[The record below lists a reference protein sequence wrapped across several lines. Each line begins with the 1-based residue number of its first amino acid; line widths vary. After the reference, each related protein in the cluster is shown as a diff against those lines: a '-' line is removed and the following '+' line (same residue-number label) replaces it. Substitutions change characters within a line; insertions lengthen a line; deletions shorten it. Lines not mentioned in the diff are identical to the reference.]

1 MRTIRIHGDN
11 VIECERVL
19 TFINEFEVPTAR
31 KVSYASNSVIEVRTK
46 LRVEDDVEEVRFQLF
61 PGFNKSGRRR
71 WNIDVFE
78 QLRQRGSILDET
90 PDAVITL
97 LDESSN
103 TEKILC
109 SLEFC
114 SALQAGNQAWQRSGR
129 AFSTMR
135 AGCPY
140 LYIVDF
146 VKYELDANRNRKAL
160 RMPHPLV
167 PFSYVQA
174 TNETDIFVAQ
184 VFVRAEEFNPDD
196 PALKD
201 FNEEIF
207 GDLAMGSYLVNLMS
221 GRDTQKQEKLLK
233 QKNLEAVGFFAKKT
247 RNGSG
252 FSADDWVRIGNK
264 QVSVTDQAKRQK
276 LHWAKKV
283 AQKSV
288 SQKTRKMIEISSE
301 FAVGLGSTDL
311 PFALIPEERVGHY
324 LDKLAEEGIA
334 PKSVLEE
341 SIDLDSDLVICLVK
355 GFKPRGDDARP
366 DRGVL
371 PLLAMLLGEDFN
383 VLTYIYGPM
392 TEKRFLQLT
401 NEPDNVAKVNG
412 FWKVFLSL
420 SNSVIIDSP
429 EVGDANRYFHGVVG
443 SRKLKEKYMAKAS
456 NGSLDF
462 PAVDIYAQSVHED
475 DVDAVLHVA
484 FSNLPEISR
493 FEGLCNPPGGD
504 WSGLSLRVGDLESR
518 WLSLPRVSGDI
529 HGKRPDHVVQ
539 LFPEDGEP
547 FILSIESKDRSK
559 DLEAG
564 VGDGLARYIRY
575 LVRHLPSASRMGKQG
590 WVIAEELSEID
601 ADSIISGAAFIA
613 MDNEDLHALGAKS
626 KCDVFFAMSY
636 SHDGWFVG
644 VTNRS
649 STREQY
655 DALKLL
661 FESVDEIEGISVRFY

>member
-1 MRTIRIHGDN
+1 MS
-11 VIECERVL
+11 
-19 TFINEFEVPTAR
+19 EFEVPSAR
-31 KVSYASNSVIEVRTK
+31 KVSYASNSVIEIRTN
-46 LRVEDDVEEVRFQLF
+46 LRVEDDVEELRFQLF
-61 PGFNKSGRRR
+61 PGFNKSGRKR
-71 WNIDVFE
+71 WNVDVFE
-78 QLRQRGSILDET
+78 QLRQQGSILDET
-90 PDAVITL
+90 PDAIITL
-97 LDESSN
+97 LDEFSN
-103 TEKILC
+103 TERILC

-184 VFVRAEEFNPDD
+184 VFVRAEEFNPYD

-207 GDLAMGSYLVNLMS
+207 GDLEMGSYLLYLMT
-221 GRDTQKQEKLLK
+221 GRDTQKQERILE
-233 QKNLEAVGFFAKKT
+233 QKNLEAVRFFAKKT
-247 RNGSG
+247 REGSG
-252 FSADDWVRIGNK
+252 FSADDWERIGKK
-264 QVSVTDQAKRQK
+264 QISVADQAKLQK
-276 LHWAKKV
+276 LPWAKKV
-283 AQKSV
+283 AKKSV
-288 SQKTRKMIEISSE
+288 SQKTRRMIEISSE

-311 PFALIPEERVGHY
+311 PFALVPEGRVEHY
-324 LDKLAEEGIA
+324 LDKLAQEGIA
-334 PKSVLEE
+334 PKSVLEK
-341 SIDLDSDLVICLVK
+341 SINVNSDLVVCLVK

-371 PLLAMLLGEDFN
+371 PLIAMLLGEDFN

-392 TEKRFLQLT
+392 TEKRFLELM
-401 NEPDNVAKVNG
+401 NKPDSVAKVNG

-420 SNSVIIDSP
+420 SNAVIIDSP
-429 EVGDANRYFHGVVG
+429 EVRDSNRYFHGVVG
-443 SRKLKEKYMAKAS
+443 SRKLKEKYMTKAS
-456 NGSLDF
+456 DGSLDF
-462 PAVDIYAQSVHED
+462 PAVDICAQSVHED

-484 FSNLPEISR
+484 FSNLPELSR

-504 WSGLSLRVGDLESR
+504 WSGLSLRAGNLESR

-539 LFPEDGEP
+539 LFPKDGEP

-564 VGDGLARYIRY
+564 VGDGLTRYLRY
-575 LVRHLPSASRMGKQG
+575 LVKHLPSASRMGKQG
-590 WVIAEELSEID
+590 WIIADELSEID
-601 ADSIISGAAFIA
+601 ADSITSGAAFIA
-613 MDNEDLHALGAKS
+613 TDSEDLHALGAKS
-626 KCDVFFAMSY
+626 QCDVFFAMSY
-636 SHDGWFVG
+636 TQDGWLVE
-644 VTNRS
+644 VTNHS
-649 STREQY
+649 AKAGQY

-661 FESVDEIEGISVRFY
+661 FESANEIKGISVRFF

>member
-1 MRTIRIHGDN
+1 MSD
-11 VIECERVL
+11 
-19 TFINEFEVPTAR
+19 FEIPSAR
-31 KVSYASNSVIEVRTK
+31 KVSYASNSVIEVSTK
-46 LRVEDDVEEVRFQLF
+46 LRVENDVEEVCFQLF
-61 PGFNKSGRRR
+61 PGFNKSGRKR
-71 WNIDVFE
+71 WNVDVFE
-78 QLRQRGSILDET
+78 QLRQGGSILDET
-90 PDAVITL
+90 PDAVITV
-97 LDESSN
+97 LDEASN
-103 TEKILC
+103 MEKILC

-174 TNETDIFVAQ
+174 ANETDIFVAQ

-196 PALKD
+196 PALEGFD
-201 FNEEIF
+201 EDIF
-207 GDLAMGSYLVNLMS
+207 GYLEMGAYLANLMT
-221 GRDTQKQEKLLK
+221 GRDTQEQEDLLK
-233 QKNLEAVGFFAKKT
+233 KKNLEAVKFFAKKT
-247 RNGSG
+247 REGAG
-252 FSADDWVRIGNK
+252 FRAEDWESIGEER
-264 QVSVTDQAKRQK
+264 VSVAEQAKRQE
-276 LHWAKKV
+276 LPWAKKV

-288 SQKTRKMIEISSE
+288 SQKTRRMIEVSSE

-311 PFALIPEERVGHY
+311 PFALVPKVRVKSY
-324 LDKLAEEGIA
+324 LDKLVEEGIA
-334 PKSVLEE
+334 PKGTIQE
-341 SIDLDSDLVICLVK
+341 SIDIDSDLVICLVK

-371 PLLAMLLGEDFN
+371 PLIAMLLGENFN
-383 VLTYIYGPM
+383 ILTYIYGPM
-392 TEKRFLQLT
+392 TEKRFLELRT
-401 NEPDNVAKVNG
+401 KPESVAKVNG

-420 SNSVIIDSP
+420 SNAVIIDSP
-429 EVGDANRYFHGVVG
+429 EVGDTKRYFHGVVG
-443 SRKLKEKYMAKAS
+443 SRKLKEKYLAKTS
-456 NGSLDF
+456 DGKLVF
-462 PAVDIYAQSVHED
+462 PAVDIRAQSVHED
-475 DVDAVLHVA
+475 DVDAVLHIA

-539 LFPEDGEP
+539 LFPEDGQQ
-547 FILSIESKDRSK
+547 FILSVESKDRSK
-559 DLEAG
+559 DLETD
-564 VGDGLARYIRY
+564 VGEGLARYIRY
-575 LVRHLPSASRMGKQG
+575 LVKHLPSASRVGTEG
-590 WVIAEELSEID
+590 WVIAKELSNID
-601 ADSIISGAAFIA
+601 ADSIISGAAFIEV
-613 MDNEDLHALGAKS
+613 DSEDLHALGEKT

-636 SHDGWFVG
+636 SQDEWHVK
-644 VTNRS
+644 VTNCS
-649 STREQY
+649 ATIEQY

-661 FESVDEIEGISVRFY
+661 FESADEIEGISVQFR

>member
-1 MRTIRIHGDN
+1 MS
-11 VIECERVL
+11 
-19 TFINEFEVPTAR
+19 EFEVPSAR
-31 KVSYASNSVIEVRTK
+31 KVSYASNSVIEIRTK
-46 LRVEDDVEEVRFQLF
+46 LQVEGDVEEVRFQLF
-61 PGFNKSGRRR
+61 PGFNKSGRKR
-71 WNIDVFE
+71 WNVDVFE
-78 QLRQRGSILDET
+78 QLRQQGSILDET
-90 PDAVITL
+90 PDAIITL
-97 LDESSN
+97 FDESSN
-103 TEKILC
+103 MEKILC

-184 VFVRAEEFNPDD
+184 VFVRAEEFNPHD

-207 GDLAMGSYLVNLMS
+207 GDLEMGAYLVNLIT
-221 GRDTQKQEKLLK
+221 GRDTQKQEKILK
-233 QKNLEAVGFFAKKT
+233 KKNLEAVGFFAKKT
-247 RNGSG
+247 RKGSG
-252 FSADDWVRIGNK
+252 FSVDDWARIGKK
-264 QVSVTDQAKRQK
+264 QISVADQAKLQK
-276 LHWAKKV
+276 LPWAKKV

-288 SQKTRKMIEISSE
+288 SQKTRRMIEISSE

-311 PFALIPEERVGHY
+311 PFALVPKRRVGHY
-324 LDKLAEEGIA
+324 LDRLDQEGIS

-341 SIDLDSDLVICLVK
+341 SIDVDSDLVICLVK

-371 PLLAMLLGEDFN
+371 PLIAMLLGEDFN
-383 VLTYIYGPM
+383 ILTYIYGPM
-392 TEKRFLQLT
+392 TEKRFLELT
-401 NEPDNVAKVNG
+401 NEPDSVAKVNG

-420 SNSVIIDSP
+420 SNAVIIDSP
-429 EVGDANRYFHGVVG
+429 EVRDANRYFHGVVG
-443 SRKLKEKYMAKAS
+443 SRKLKEKYMAKALD
-456 NGSLDF
+456 GSLDF
-462 PAVDIYAQSVHED
+462 PAVDICAQSVHED

-518 WLSLPRVSGDI
+518 WLSLPRVSGAI

-547 FILSIESKDRSK
+547 FILSVESKDRSK
-559 DLEAG
+559 DLEAS

-575 LVRHLPSASRMGKQG
+575 LVKHLPSASRIGKHG
-590 WVIAEELSEID
+590 WAIAEELSEID
-601 ADSIISGAAFIA
+601 ADSIVSGAAFIA
-613 MDNEDLHALGAKS
+613 MDCEDLDALGVKT

-636 SHDGWFVG
+636 SQDGWFVE

-649 STREQY
+649 MTREKY

-661 FESVDEIEGISVRFY
+661 FESADEIEGISVNFC

>member
-1 MRTIRIHGDN
+1 MS
-11 VIECERVL
+11 
-19 TFINEFEVPTAR
+19 EFEVPSAR
-31 KVSYASNSVIEVRTK
+31 KVSYASNSVIEIRTN
-46 LRVEDDVEEVRFQLF
+46 LRVEDDVEELRFQLF
-61 PGFNKSGRRR
+61 PGFNKSGRKR
-71 WNIDVFE
+71 WNVDVFE
-78 QLRQRGSILDET
+78 QLRQQGSILDET
-90 PDAVITL
+90 PDAIITL
-97 LDESSN
+97 LDEFSN
-103 TEKILC
+103 TERILC

-184 VFVRAEEFNPDD
+184 VFVRAEEFNPYD

-207 GDLAMGSYLVNLMS
+207 GDLEMGSYLLYLMT
-221 GRDTQKQEKLLK
+221 GRDTQKQERILE
-233 QKNLEAVGFFAKKT
+233 QKNLEAVRFFAKKT
-247 RNGSG
+247 REGSG
-252 FSADDWVRIGNK
+252 FSADDWERIGKK
-264 QVSVTDQAKRQK
+264 QISVADQAKLQK
-276 LHWAKKV
+276 LPWAKKV
-283 AQKSV
+283 AKKSV
-288 SQKTRKMIEISSE
+288 SQKTRRMIEISSE

-311 PFALIPEERVGHY
+311 PFALVPEGRVEHY
-324 LDKLAEEGIA
+324 LDKLAQEGIA
-334 PKSVLEE
+334 PKSVLEK
-341 SIDLDSDLVICLVK
+341 SINVNSDLVVCLVK

-371 PLLAMLLGEDFN
+371 PLIAMLLGEDFN

-392 TEKRFLQLT
+392 TEKRFLELM
-401 NEPDNVAKVNG
+401 NKPDSVAKVNG

-420 SNSVIIDSP
+420 SNAVIIDSP
-429 EVGDANRYFHGVVG
+429 EVRDSNRYFHGVVG
-443 SRKLKEKYMAKAS
+443 SRKLKEKYMTKAS
-456 NGSLDF
+456 DGSLDF
-462 PAVDIYAQSVHED
+462 PAVDICAQSVHED

-484 FSNLPEISR
+484 FSNLPELSR

-504 WSGLSLRVGDLESR
+504 WSGLSLRAGNLESR

-539 LFPEDGEP
+539 LFPKDGEP

-564 VGDGLARYIRY
+564 VGDGLTRYLRY
-575 LVRHLPSASRMGKQG
+575 LVKHLPSASRMGKQG
-590 WVIAEELSEID
+590 WIIADELSEID
-601 ADSIISGAAFIA
+601 ADSITSGAAFIA
-613 MDNEDLHALGAKS
+613 TDSEDLHALGAKS
-626 KCDVFFAMSY
+626 QCDVFFAMSY
-636 SHDGWFVG
+636 TQDGWLVE
-644 VTNRS
+644 VTNHS
-649 STREQY
+649 AKTEQY

-661 FESVDEIEGISVRFY
+661 FESANEIKGISVRFF